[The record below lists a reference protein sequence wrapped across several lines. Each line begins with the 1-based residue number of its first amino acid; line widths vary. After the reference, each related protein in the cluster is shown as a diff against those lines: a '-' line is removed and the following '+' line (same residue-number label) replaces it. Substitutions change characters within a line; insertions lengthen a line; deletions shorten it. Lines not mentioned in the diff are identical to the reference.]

1 MIEPTKAP
9 PRKTEPNKVDAK
21 DPRSNKPTKGD
32 EIRKGSSIAENSAR
46 GQGFGGLSSGGGG
59 TGVQLEV
66 SNFCCPEYLA
76 TMSALIKR
84 NWNGQQNAAGLTRMR
99 FVIQRN
105 GRIVDVTVL
114 ESSGVQILDF
124 YAERAL
130 TLTTLPPLP
139 AACPERRACPA
150 RPPCAS
156 ARSPRCTSQRSRS

>member
-1 MIEPTKAP
+1 
-9 PRKTEPNKVDAK
+9 
-21 DPRSNKPTKGD
+21 
-32 EIRKGSSIAENSAR
+32 
-46 GQGFGGLSSGGGG
+46 
-59 TGVQLEV
+59 
-66 SNFCCPEYLA
+66 
-76 TMSALIKR
+76 MSALIKR

-139 AACPERRACPA
+139 AAYPEGALAVRLAFEYTR
-150 RPPCAS
+150 
-156 ARSPRCTSQRSRS
+156 